1 MVDRMK
7 CCPESI
13 PVDVLPYTMQCTL
26 EMICATSMGLD
37 VLEKA
42 DNKQFVDSMEVFL
55 RKVATRIFHPLS
67 YIDVIYR
74 RTENYSQLERARH
87 FCLDYA
93 KQTIDKRRAALENQ
107 SISTKED
114 HEFRRKIIID
124 QVLEMDGDDELND
137 QNLRDQIMTF
147 VAAVS
152 NNIVMSATF

>member
-1 MVDRMK
+1 M
-7 CCPESI
+7 
-13 PVDVLPYTMQCTL
+13 
-26 EMICATSMGLD
+26 
-37 VLEKA
+37 
-42 DNKQFVDSMEVFL
+42 
-55 RKVATRIFHPLS
+55 
-67 YIDVIYR
+67 
-74 RTENYSQLERARH
+74 
-87 FCLDYA
+87 DYA
-93 KQTIDKRRAALENQ
+93 KHTIDKRRAALENQ